1 MLASLK
7 IENVAV
13 IEKAEVNFTPGFNVL
28 TGETGAGKSIL
39 IDSINAILGNRTSR
53 ELVRSG
59 AQKACIWAT
68 FESIPTSVK
77 KQLEKCGYEVTD
89 DLLLYREINAEGKG
103 SCRVN
108 GMPATAAV
116 VRDIS
121 SGLLSIHGQHDSQS
135 LTNPAL
141 HLGLLDQYAQNRD
154 LFAEYYRR
162 YRELVTVK
170 RQLDALNA
178 SESDKQHRIEALTA
192 EIDTID
198 AAALQP
204 GEEKTLQER
213 KNVITHAQ
221 SILAGI
227 TAAHLALAGDE
238 DGEQA
243 GAADLLGGAVDG
255 LQNSARLD
263 ESLTA
268 MSERLN
274 DLYYSARELAT
285 DLADRLD
292 AYGFDAGE
300 LDQIE
305 TRLDTIYR
313 IKQKFGMEVDELL
326 ARREAAA
333 AELETFQSS
342 GQKIAELKAQMQTL
356 YAAAKEAAEKLTQS
370 RLKGFAAMNKEMKA
384 ALEFLN
390 MPGIRFALK
399 HTRGPLSSH
408 GQDTVEF
415 LISTNPGEEPKP
427 LAKIASGGELSRIML
442 AFKSALADRD
452 ALPTVIY
459 DEIDTGVSGLAAG
472 RIGQLLHQTARGHQV
487 LCITHTPQV
496 AAFADNQLL
505 IQKNV
510 RKDRTFTEIH
520 TLDMDGR
527 VEVLA
532 RMISGD
538 KVSELSL
545 ASARELIEK
554 SK

>member
-1 MLASLK
+1 MLANLK

-68 FESIPTSVK
+68 FENIPQSVK
-77 KQLEKCGYEVTD
+77 KQLEKCGYEAND

-121 SGLLSIHGQHDSQS
+121 AGLLSIHGQHDSQS

-154 LFAEYYRR
+154 LFADYYRR

-178 SESDKQHRIEALTA
+178 SEADKQRKIEALTA
-192 EIDTID
+192 EIDAID

-204 GEEKTLQER
+204 GEEKNLQER
-213 KNVITHAQ
+213 KTVITHAQ
-221 SILAGI
+221 GILDGI
-227 TAAHLALAGDE
+227 TAAQLALAGDE
-238 DGEQA
+238 DGEQP
-243 GAADLLGGAVDG
+243 GAADLLGGAVEG

-263 ESLTA
+263 ETLA
-268 MSERLN
+268 PLSERLN
-274 DLYYSARELAT
+274 DLYYSARDLAT
-285 DLADRLD
+285 ELADRLD
-292 AYGFDAGE
+292 AYGFDPGE
-300 LDQIE
+300 LDMIE
-305 TRLDTIYR
+305 SRLDTIYR
-313 IKQKFGMEVDELL
+313 IKQKFGMEVEELL

-333 AELETFQSS
+333 AELENFQSS
-342 GQKIAELKAQMQTL
+342 GQKIAELKTQVQAL
-356 YAAAKEAAEKLTQS
+356 YGDAKKAAEALTQS
-370 RLKGFAAMNKEMKA
+370 RLKGFTAMNKEMRA

-399 HTRGPLSSH
+399 HARGPLSSH

-415 LISTNPGEEPKP
+415 LISTNPGEDPKP

-472 RIGQLLHQTARGHQV
+472 RIGQLLHQTAAGHQV

-510 RKDRTFTEIH
+510 RDDRTFTEIH
-520 TLDMDGR
+520 TLDMNGR

-538 KVSELSL
+538 KVTELSL
-545 ASARELIEK
+545 ANARELIEK

>member
-1 MLASLK
+1 M
-7 IENVAV
+7 
-13 IEKAEVNFTPGFNVL
+13 
-28 TGETGAGKSIL
+28 
-39 IDSINAILGNRTSR
+39 
-53 ELVRSG
+53 
-59 AQKACIWAT
+59 
-68 FESIPTSVK
+68 
-77 KQLEKCGYEVTD
+77 KQWIS
-89 DLLLYREINAEGKG
+89 LLLAL
-103 SCRVN
+103 V
-108 GMPATAAV
+108 
-116 VRDIS
+116 
-121 SGLLSIHGQHDSQS
+121 LS
-135 LTNPAL
+135 
-141 HLGLLDQYAQNRD
+141 
-154 LFAEYYRR
+154 
-162 YRELVTVK
+162 
-170 RQLDALNA
+170 
-178 SESDKQHRIEALTA
+178 
-192 EIDTID
+192 
-198 AAALQP
+198 
-204 GEEKTLQER
+204 
-213 KNVITHAQ
+213 
-221 SILAGI
+221 
-227 TAAHLALAGDE
+227 LALALP
-238 DGEQA
+238 A
-243 GAADLLGGAVDG
+243 GAAPPEQEEAAAWQLYYMGLFQGTDTDAEGFPVFSLDRSPTRAQGVTMLVRLLGQEEDALAGTWTTPFQDVPDWAAPYVGYAYEKG
-255 LQNSARLD
+255 LTNGKSETRFDPDSTIRASEYLTFVLRALGYVSGTDFAWDSAWTLSDKLGITHGEYNASTTSFDRGDVAWISVRALPAPCKD
-263 ESLTA
+263 
-268 MSERLN
+268 SEQTLE
-274 DLYYSARELAT
+274 EL
-285 DLADRLD
+285 LADRGIQ
-292 AYGFDAGE
+292 YNAGRCTWE
-300 LDQIE
+300 EECVTCQKDKMVFSLTPTRESKEVYTSFEVTSATANGLPCEIE
-305 TRLDTIYR
+305 QYPT
-313 IKQKFGMEVDELL
+313 
-326 ARREAAA
+326 AAKVK
-333 AELETFQSS
+333 EQC
-342 GQKIAELKAQMQTL
+342 QKISRKEDQTVTL
-356 YAAAKEAAEKLTQS
+356 PDAFSLVYLRYDEAAAKEAAEALTQS
-370 RLKGFAAMNKEMKA
+370 RLKGFAAMNKQMKA

-399 HTRGPLSSH
+399 HARGPLSSH